1 MEVLIHMTSRV
12 RHLFAPALILM
23 VLAFPVAAQASPG
36 AVVRDCAKDGSVDGK
51 YSDKDKRAALKKIPA
66 DLNEY
71 SDCRAAIKASI
82 GAGGPKAGISK
93 KPPGSGGGGSGS
105 DGSAGGSGGGQ
116 ADTNGDGKVSP
127 AERKA
132 ADNVEVALKRDK
144 DRTNTENTL
153 GDRKTDPG
161 KVGAIDASNTSN
173 GLPLPVILAIAALA
187 LLAAAAATLLLG
199 RRSPRVANALR
210 RVPLPARFRR

>member
-1 MEVLIHMTSRV
+1 MEALIHMTSRV

-23 VLAFPVAAQASPG
+23 VLAFPAAAQASPD
-36 AVVRDCAKDGSVDGK
+36 AVRRDCAEDGEVDGD
-51 YSDKDKRAALKKIPA
+51 YSKKDLRGALKQMPA
-66 DLNEY
+66 DQAEY
-71 SDCRAAIKASI
+71 SDCKAVIKA
-82 GAGGPKAGISK
+82 ALAGPKAGISN
-93 KPPGSGGGGSGS
+93 KPPGPGGGGSGP
-105 DGSAGGSGGGQ
+105 AGGSGGGQ

-161 KVGAIDASNTSN
+161 KVGAIDADNTSN

-187 LLAAAAATLLLG
+187 LLVAAAATLLLG
-199 RRSPRVANALR
+199 RRNPRVAQALR

>member
-1 MEVLIHMTSRV
+1 MEALIHMTSRV

-82 GAGGPKAGISK
+82 GAGGPKAGISN
-93 KPPGSGGGGSGS
+93 KPPGSGGGGSG
-105 DGSAGGSGGGQ
+105 GGGAGGGR

-132 ADNVEVALKRDK
+132 ADNIQVALKRDK
-144 DRTNTENTL
+144 DRKSTESTL
-153 GDRKTDPG
+153 GDRKTDPA

-187 LLAAAAATLLLG
+187 LLAAAAATLLLA
-199 RRSPRVANALR
+199 RRNPRVAQALR

>member
-82 GAGGPKAGISK
+82 GAGGPKAGISN
-93 KPPGSGGGGSGS
+93 KPPGSGGGV
-105 DGSAGGSGGGQ
+105 SGGGGAGGGR

-161 KVGAIDASNTSN
+161 KVGAIDADNTSN

-199 RRSPRVANALR
+199 RRNPRVAQALR

>member
-23 VLAFPVAAQASPG
+23 VLAFPAAAQASPE
-36 AVVRDCAKDGSVDGK
+36 AVVRDCAKDGSVDGS

-66 DLNEY
+66 DLDEY

-82 GAGGPKAGISK
+82 GGPEAGISN
-93 KPPGSGGGGSGS
+93 KPPGPGGGGS
-105 DGSAGGSGGGQ
+105 GSAGGSGGGQ

-161 KVGAIDASNTSN
+161 KVGAIDAGNTSN

-187 LLAAAAATLLLG
+187 LLAAAAATLILG
-199 RRSPRVANALR
+199 RRNPRVAQALR

>member
-36 AVVRDCAKDGSVDGK
+36 AVVRDCAKDGSVDGR
-51 YSDKDKRAALKKIPA
+51 YSDKDKQAALKKIPA
-66 DLNEY
+66 DLDEY

-82 GAGGPKAGISK
+82 GGPKAGISN
-93 KPPGSGGGGSGS
+93 KPPGPGGGGS
-105 DGSAGGSGGGQ
+105 GSAGGSGGGQ

-161 KVGAIDASNTSN
+161 KVGAIDAGNTSN

-199 RRSPRVANALR
+199 RRNPRVAQALR

>member
-23 VLAFPVAAQASPG
+23 VLAFPAAGQASPE

-51 YSDKDKRAALKKIPA
+51 YSDKDKRAALKEIPA

-82 GAGGPKAGISK
+82 GAGGPKAGIST
-93 KPPGSGGGGSGS
+93 KPPGSGGGGS
-105 DGSAGGSGGGQ
+105 AGSGGGGAGGGR

-132 ADNVEVALKRDK
+132 ADNIEVALKRDK
-144 DRTNTENTL
+144 DRKSTEIAL
-153 GDRKTDPG
+153 GDRKTDPA

-199 RRSPRVANALR
+199 RRNPRVAQALR

>member
-82 GAGGPKAGISK
+82 GGPTAGISN
-93 KPPGSGGGGSGS
+93 KPPGPGGG
-105 DGSAGGSGGGQ
+105 DGSAGGSGGGR

-132 ADNVEVALKRDK
+132 ADNIQVALKRDK
-144 DRTNTENTL
+144 DRKSTESTL
-153 GDRKTDPG
+153 GDRKIDPG
-161 KVGAIDASNTSN
+161 NVGAIDAGNTSN

>member
-1 MEVLIHMTSRV
+1 MEALIHMTSRV

-51 YSDKDKRAALKKIPA
+51 YSNKDKRAALKMIPA

-82 GAGGPKAGISK
+82 GAGGPKAGISN
-93 KPPGSGGGGSGS
+93 KPPGSGGGVSGGNGSG
-105 DGSAGGSGGGQ
+105 GGSGGGR

-132 ADNVEVALKRDK
+132 ADNIEVALKRDK
-144 DRTNTENTL
+144 DRKSTESAL
-153 GDRKTDPG
+153 GDRKTDPAT
-161 KVGAIDASNTSN
+161 VGAIDASDTSN
-173 GLPLPVILAIAALA
+173 GLSLPVILAIVALA
-187 LLAAAAATLLLG
+187 LLAAAAGVVMLG
-199 RRSPRVANALR
+199 RRKPGFAQALR
-210 RVPLPARFRR
+210 RVPLLGRPRR

>member
-36 AVVRDCAKDGSVDGK
+36 AVVRDCAKDGSVDGS

-82 GAGGPKAGISK
+82 GAGGPKAGISR
-93 KPPGSGGGGSGS
+93 KPPGSGGGGS
-105 DGSAGGSGGGQ
+105 AGSGGGPGGGR
-116 ADTNGDGKVSP
+116 ADANGDGKVSP

-132 ADNVEVALKRDK
+132 ADNIQVALKRDK
-144 DRTNTENTL
+144 DRKSTENAL
-153 GDRKTDPG
+153 GDRKTDPA
-161 KVGAIDASNTSN
+161 KVGAIDAGNTSN

-199 RRSPRVANALR
+199 RRNPRVAQALR

>member
-1 MEVLIHMTSRV
+1 MEVPIHMTRRV

-23 VLAFPVAAQASPG
+23 VLAFPAAAQASPG
-36 AVVRDCAKDGSVDGK
+36 AVVRDCAKDGSVDGR
-51 YSDKDKRAALKKIPA
+51 YSDADKRAALKQLPA
-66 DLNEY
+66 DLDEY

-82 GAGGPKAGISK
+82 GGDGPKAGIANKRPSSDSGGTAG
-93 KPPGSGGGGSGS
+93 GSGGGGSS
-105 DGSAGGSGGGQ
+105 SADD
-116 ADTNGDGKVSP
+116 ANGDGTVSP
-127 AERKA
+127 TEQKA
-132 ADNVEVALKRDK
+132 ADSTRVALKRDK
-144 DRTNTENTL
+144 DRQSKESTL
-153 GDRKTDPG
+153 GDRKTDPARI
-161 KVGAIDASNTSN
+161 GAIDAGETSN

>member
-23 VLAFPVAAQASPG
+23 VLAFPAAAQASPE
-36 AVVRDCAKDGSVDGK
+36 AVVRDCAKDGSVDGSS
-51 YSDKDKRAALKKIPA
+51 SDKDKRAALKKIPA

-82 GAGGPKAGISK
+82 GGGGPKAGISN
-93 KPPGSGGGGSGS
+93 KPPGSGGGGSA
-105 DGSAGGSGGGQ
+105 GSAGGSGGGR
-116 ADTNGDGKVSP
+116 ADANGDGKVSP

-132 ADNVEVALKRDK
+132 ADNIQVALKRDK
-144 DRTNTENTL
+144 DRKNTENTL

-199 RRSPRVANALR
+199 RRNPRVAQALR

>member
-1 MEVLIHMTSRV
+1 MEALIHMTSRV

-36 AVVRDCAKDGSVDGK
+36 AVVRDCAKDGSVDGS

-66 DLNEY
+66 DLDEY

-82 GAGGPKAGISK
+82 GGPKAGISN
-93 KPPGSGGGGSGS
+93 KPPGPGGG

-144 DRTNTENTL
+144 DRKSTESTL
-153 GDRKTDPG
+153 GDRKIDPG
-161 KVGAIDASNTSN
+161 NVGAIDAGNTSN

-199 RRSPRVANALR
+199 RRNPRVAQALR

>member
-1 MEVLIHMTSRV
+1 
-12 RHLFAPALILM
+12 
-23 VLAFPVAAQASPG
+23 
-36 AVVRDCAKDGSVDGK
+36 DGSVDGT
-51 YSDKDKRAALKKIPA
+51 YSDADKRAALKQLPA
-66 DLNEY
+66 DLDEY

-82 GAGGPKAGISK
+82 GGPKAGISN
-93 KPPGSGGGGSGS
+93 KPPGPGGG

-161 KVGAIDASNTSN
+161 KVGAIDADNTSN

>member
-1 MEVLIHMTSRV
+1 MEVPIHMTRRV

-23 VLAFPVAAQASPG
+23 VLAFPAAVAQASPG
-36 AVVRDCAKDGSVDGK
+36 AVVRDCAKDGSVDGT
-51 YSDKDKRAALKKIPA
+51 YSDADKRAALKQLPA
-66 DLNEY
+66 DLDEY

-82 GAGGPKAGISK
+82 GGPKAGISN
-93 KPPGSGGGGSGS
+93 KPPGPGGG

-132 ADNVEVALKRDK
+132 ADNVEVSLKRDK
-144 DRTNTENTL
+144 DRKSTEDTL
-153 GDRKTDPG
+153 GDRKTDPA
-161 KVGAIDASNTSN
+161 KVGAIDASDTSN

-187 LLAAAAATLLLG
+187 LLAAAAATLILG
-199 RRSPRVANALR
+199 RRNPRVAQALR

>member
-36 AVVRDCAKDGSVDGK
+36 AVVRDCAKDGSVDGR
-51 YSDKDKRAALKKIPA
+51 YSDKDKQAALKKIPA
-66 DLNEY
+66 DLDEY

-82 GAGGPKAGISK
+82 GGPKAGISN
-93 KPPGSGGGGSGS
+93 KPPGPGGGGS
-105 DGSAGGSGGGQ
+105 GSAGGSGGGQ

-161 KVGAIDASNTSN
+161 KVGAIDAGNTSN

-187 LLAAAAATLLLG
+187 LLVAAAATLLLG
-199 RRSPRVANALR
+199 RRNPRVAQALR

>member
-51 YSDKDKRAALKKIPA
+51 YSNKDKRAALKKIPA

-82 GAGGPKAGISK
+82 GAGGPKAGISS
-93 KPPGSGGGGSGS
+93 KPPGSGGGGS
-105 DGSAGGSGGGQ
+105 AGSGGGPGGGR
-116 ADTNGDGKVSP
+116 ADANGDGKVSP

-132 ADNVEVALKRDK
+132 ADNIQVALKRDK
-144 DRTNTENTL
+144 DRKSTENAL
-153 GDRKTDPG
+153 GDRKTDPA
-161 KVGAIDASNTSN
+161 KVGAIDAGNTSN

-199 RRSPRVANALR
+199 RRNPRVAQALR